1 MKTITNLTRKIMLS
15 LATGLMLFVF
25 SACAT
30 KVIFLSSAVVPAAQG
45 TVTIKEDGNKNYFIK
60 IQTKNLADSQK
71 LTPPKNVYVVWLV
84 TDNNSTKNIGQIIS
98 TSGSMSTKLKSSFE
112 TVSSFRPNKIFITA
126 ENEAD
131 ISYPYSEVVL
141 TTDFISLKN

>member
-1 MKTITNLTRKIMLS
+1 MKTIKNQTRNIMLT
-15 LATGLMLFVF
+15 LATGLMILVF
-25 SACAT
+25 SSCAT
-30 KVIFLSSAVVPAAQG
+30 KASFLSSAIVPAAEG

-112 TVSSFRPNKIFITA
+112 TVSSFRPKKIFITA
-126 ENEAD
+126 ENEAN
-131 ISYPYSEVVL
+131 ISYPYSDVVL